1 MSGAAFHTG
10 KSRQDYRTPPEFLAA
25 FRRRFGETVVDLAAS
40 EDNAVADLYFDEAT
54 DSLSQDWAPLVR
66 ELGPRQWLWLNP
78 PYAKI
83 GAWAAQCAEAVERAR
98 DEHITLDRGI
108 AFLVPASVGSKWW
121 ADCVHSRA
129 GVYFLRPRLSF
140 DGIGPFPKD
149 LALVFYTTAVGND
162 FFFDVDAGGYSL
174 WNWKD
179 PS

>member
-10 KSRQDYRTPPEFLAA
+10 KSRQDYRTPPEFLFA
-25 FRRRFGETVVDLAAS
+25 FRQRFGDTVVDLAAS
-40 EDNAVADLYFDEAT
+40 EDNAIADLHFDEAA

-66 ELGPRQWLWLNP
+66 DLEARQWLWLNP

-83 GAWAAQCAEAVERAR
+83 GAWAAKCAAASSRLCAPNVELR
-98 DEHITLDRGI
+98 LDRGI

-121 ADCVHSRA
+121 AECVHDRA
-129 GVYFLRPRLSF
+129 HSIFLRPRLSF

-149 LALVFYTTAVGND
+149 LALVIYTTAGL
-162 FFFDVDAGGYSL
+162 GKYSL